1 MTAPDCPDPQ
11 RCPVPDPR
19 DLDRPAL
26 RLLRVAPHTLFHR
39 VYELRYGYDT
49 FNPGGGDS
57 RFAPLVLDGF
67 AVPTLYG
74 GDSAEAVLLETVFH
88 DVHESASRV
97 IYAAQLRER
106 GLARLRT
113 PRSLRLIDL
122 RDEALAELG
131 LRRDQL
137 VATTRAHYPC
147 TREWAAV
154 LHGVRIGRSRPEG
167 LIWHSRQAEL
177 HAGEPVPQEVF
188 MLFGDRAPHGVGD
201 YELDGVGVRTLVE
214 GPGLLMVE
222 RLAEDLDAL
231 VVPL

>member
-1 MTAPDCPDPQ
+1 MTAPDCPDPL

-19 DLDRPAL
+19 SLDRGAL
-26 RLLRVAPHTLFHR
+26 RLLRLAPGTVFHR
-39 VYELRYGYDT
+39 VYALRHGYDT
-49 FNPGGGDS
+49 FNPGAGDS
-57 RFAPLVLDGF
+57 RFAPLVLDGV
-67 AVPTLYG
+67 ALPTLYG
-74 GDSAEAVLLETVFH
+74 GESPEAVLLETVFH
-88 DVHESASRV
+88 DVHDTATRV
-97 IYAAQLRER
+97 IYGVQLRER

-113 PRSLRLIDL
+113 PRSLRLLDL
-122 RDEALAELG
+122 RDEALTALG

-188 MLFGDRAPHGVGD
+188 MLFGDRAPHEPGD
-201 YELDGVGVRTLVE
+201 YDLDGLGVRSLVE

>member
-1 MTAPDCPDPQ
+1 MTAPDCPDPK

-19 DLDRPAL
+19 ALDRSAL
-26 RLLRVAPHTLFHR
+26 RLLRVPPRTVFFR
-39 VYELRYGYDT
+39 VYPLRHGYDG
-49 FNPGGGDS
+49 FNPGAGDS

-67 AVPTLYG
+67 PVPTLYG

-88 DVHESASRV
+88 DVHERASRV
-97 IYAAQLRER
+97 VYGTQLRER

-122 RDEALAELG
+122 RDDALAALG
-131 LRRDQL
+131 LARSQL
-137 VATTRAHYPC
+137 VASTRAHYPC

-177 HAGEPVPQEVF
+177 HSGDPAPQEVF
-188 MLFGDRAPHGVGD
+188 MLFGDRAPHEPGD
-201 YELDGVGVRTLVE
+201 YELDGVGVRSLVE